1 MKKKQLSI
9 YVHIPFCAR
18 KCLYCDFLSAPA
30 SECDMQAYVQAL
42 LAEISQ
48 KAAVYQDFYISSV
61 FIGGGTPSILPSAD
75 IGAVMLRLRNCYA
88 IDKDAEI
95 TIEVNPGTATRD
107 KLAAYRQAGIHRISI
122 GLQSVQDKELMDI
135 GRIHTFEDFLET
147 YEMARAVGYR
157 NINIDLMSALPG
169 QTLETYRATLEQAVK
184 LHPEHISAYSLIIE
198 EGTPIYARYG
208 EGAASDFPPLPDE
221 NTERGMYELTN
232 TILGEAGY
240 ARYEISNYALP
251 GMACKHN
258 TGYWK
263 RANYLG
269 FGLGSASLVENE
281 RWNNTSELTKYL
293 KRQFGKKNRELL
305 KPEEQMEEFMFLGLR
320 LMQGV
325 SVNKFAECFGMEI
338 DSVYGKIV
346 PELQQQGLLEETAD
360 GYIRLTN
367 RGIDISNYVMSEFI
381 F

>member
-30 SECDMQAYVQAL
+30 SECDKQAYVQAL

-61 FIGGGTPSILPSAD
+61 FIGGGTPSILPSAE
-75 IGAVMLRLRNCYA
+75 ISAIMLRLRNCYA

-95 TIEVNPGTATRD
+95 TIEVNPGTATRE

-122 GLQSVQDKELMDI
+122 GLQSVQNKELVDI

-147 YEMARAVGYR
+147 YETARAVGYR

-198 EGTPIYARYG
+198 EGTPFYARYG

-346 PELQQQGLLEETAD
+346 PVLQQQGLLEETAD